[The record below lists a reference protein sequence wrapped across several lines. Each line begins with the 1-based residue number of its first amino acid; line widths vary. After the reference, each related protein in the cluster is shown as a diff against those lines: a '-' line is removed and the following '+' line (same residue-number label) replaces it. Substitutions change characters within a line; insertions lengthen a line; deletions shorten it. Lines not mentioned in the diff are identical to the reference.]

1 MAGFEQGFA
10 LIVGIASYPN
20 VKPLPPTVVKDAR
33 DITAMLQRPDRAGY
47 PADHVKLL
55 LNEQATKQGVLDG
68 LKWLADNA
76 RDDATATFY
85 FSGHGAN
92 LPDGPNKGN
101 YLVTYDTV
109 LTGKPNYVKPDTILS
124 SDELT
129 AALNAIKTQKVIT
142 LLDACHSGGTGAT
155 KDLLG
160 PEEPVLKSLDA
171 SAYEQLKQGSG
182 RIIFASSK
190 TDEVSFVM
198 PGAANSLFTECM
210 LEALDGRAKT
220 EGDGTIR
227 IFDVVS
233 YVFTNVSQR
242 QPKQHPIF
250 KVNDLDANF
259 PMALYRGGEKSLG
272 VGVATAP
279 TTVADLHALVPNV
292 KPMLNTSSEVA
303 LRDFIAERYTV
314 QQMEVLCANVAAA
327 IEKGTGKRAVLD
339 LDTVGA
345 TGKGKV
351 LAAQMLV
358 QHLNRRSRL
367 NYLVQVLREEFP
379 DEVPAN

>member
-1 MAGFEQGFA
+1 MLGFEQGYA
-10 LIVGIASYPN
+10 LIVGIANYPN
-20 VKPLPPTVVKDAR
+20 VSPLPPTVLKDAR
-33 DITAMLQRPDRAGY
+33 DIAAMLQRPDRAGY
-47 PADHVKLL
+47 PSDQVKLL

-68 LKWLADNA
+68 LKWLADSA
-76 RDDATATFY
+76 KGDATATFY

-109 LTGKPNYVKPDTILS
+109 LTGKPNYVKHNTILS
-124 SDELT
+124 SNELT
-129 AALNAIKTQKVIT
+129 AALNAIQTQKMIT

-155 KDLLG
+155 KDGLG
-160 PEEPVLKSLDA
+160 VEEPALKTLDA

-210 LEALDGRAKT
+210 LEALDGKAKT
-220 EGDGTIR
+220 DGDGTIR

-259 PMALYRGGEKSLG
+259 PMALYRGGEKALAIG
-272 VGVATAP
+272 TAS
-279 TTVADLHALVPNV
+279 TTAADLRALVPNV
-292 KPMLNTSSEVA
+292 KPMLDVTNEVA
-303 LRDFIAERYTV
+303 LRDFLAERFVPDELET
-314 QQMEVLCANVAAA
+314 LCTDVAKE
-327 IEKGTGKRAVLD
+327 ITNGTGKPTRLSLA
-339 LDTVGA
+339 TFGA
-345 TGKGKV
+345 HNKGLE
-351 LAAQMLV
+351 LAAQLMV
-358 QHLNRRSRL
+358 QYLNRRSQL
-367 NYLVQVLREEFP
+367 PYLVKVLHTKFP
-379 DEVPAN
+379 SEVPAS

>member
-1 MAGFEQGFA
+1 MAGFEQGYA
-10 LIVGIASYPN
+10 LIVGIANYPN
-20 VKPLPPTVVKDAR
+20 VRPLPPTVVKDAR
-33 DITAMLQRPDRAGY
+33 DIAAMLQRPDRAGY

-68 LKWLADNA
+68 LKWLADHA
-76 RDDATATFY
+76 KGDATATFY

-109 LTGKPNYVKPDTILS
+109 LTGKPNYVNPATILS

-129 AALNAIKTQKVIT
+129 AALNAIQTQKVIT

-155 KDLLG
+155 KDALG
-160 PEEPVLKSLDA
+160 LEEPALKSLDA
-171 SAYEQLKQGSG
+171 SAYDQLKQGSG

-210 LEALDGRAKT
+210 LEALDGKAKT
-220 EGDGTIR
+220 DGDGTIR

-259 PMALYRGGEKSLG
+259 PMALYRGGEKALAIG
-272 VGVATAP
+272 AAP
-279 TTVADLHALVPNV
+279 TTVADLRALVPNV

-303 LRDFIAERYTV
+303 LRDFIAERFTV
-314 QQMEVLCANVAAA
+314 QQMEVLCANIAAA
-327 IEKGTGKRAVLD
+327 IETGTGKRTVLD

-367 NYLVQVLREEFP
+367 DYLVQVLREEFP